1 MKQLNIKNSDYPVSS
16 VQFIWQGG
24 NKCLLTA
31 LAHEITH
38 AFDDEGINYDSQGSV
53 GNLYDTHTIRA
64 FHTEADCLRQQYSQ
78 YKLQGRRQYSQY
90 KLYKVGDST
99 HNISYKVGDST
110 HRTSYLVGGRT
121 NSVCAAAAGPCMQA
135 RLTQHVHCT
144 VYNIIKLPVLP
155 QLAVD

>member
-1 MKQLNIKNSDYPVSS
+1 M
-16 VQFIWQGG
+16 
-24 NKCLLTA
+24 LTA

-99 HNISYKVGDST
+99 HSIS
-110 HRTSYLVGGRT
+110 
-121 NSVCAAAAGPCMQA
+121 
-135 RLTQHVHCT
+135 CT
-144 VYNIIKLPVLP
+144 R
-155 QLAVD
+155 